1 MPNYKRGRMG
11 PDKYVDYLMENDERK
26 LRLEQIESIRE
37 TVFGP
42 AVDKTQEDKDR
53 LQRQNEF
60 ATRVLDGSMTYS
72 RAKADYVNKHEKVNF
87 DSLAT
92 KSDSQLNIGFA
103 IRQRFGQGTSVDDS
117 ALTNKIEN
125 IRRQPCM
132 YTSACKEM
140 GMEPT
145 SSKAKILANKP
156 EYLASFDKGDEE
168 VCRNMA
174 AELEANPER
183 LRNYLAV
190 AAKEEIQ
197 DLRASDKWI
206 KANGGKLDEAKKYD
220 EAVRH
225 GDEPVRYMSKE
236 SQQMFYQAIMDYMK
250 ESSLSPKHSHP
261 LFDMPNRFTA
271 DQEAELLCGS
281 DKWYAEDFEK
291 AYDAEFHQNGPLFKY
306 KIGRTGRMRLDEKL
320 VPMTKDQYPK
330 ERSYFQGK
338 GQEKRVPRSLSDIKP
353 NPDSV
358 MKKQEV
364 EAMPKTLSDIKPNPN
379 NGMPFAQTRQRIE
392 DKPRAEIHSKRELP
406 KGAESIEAQ
415 SKDYGKEM

>member
-11 PDKYVDYLMENDERK
+11 PDKYVDYLMEQDEQKFRT
-26 LRLEQIESIRE
+26 EQIASIRE

-92 KSDSQLNIGFA
+92 KSDSQLTMGLF
-103 IRQRFGQGTSVDDS
+103 IRQRFQQGQSTNESVLS
-117 ALTNKIEN
+117 NKIEG
-125 IRRQPCM
+125 IRRQPCV

-145 SSKAKILANKP
+145 SSKTKILANKP
-156 EYLASFDKGDEE
+156 EYLASFGKADEE
-168 VCRNMA
+168 ICRKKA
-174 AELEANPER
+174 AELESNPNQ
-183 LRNYLAV
+183 LKDYLSV
-190 AAKEEIQ
+190 AAQEEIM
-197 DLRASDKWI
+197 DMRASDEWV
-206 KANGGKLDEAKKYD
+206 KANGGLHLDNAKKYG
-220 EAVRH
+220 EGIRH
-225 GDEPVRYMSKE
+225 LDEPIRYMSKE

-250 ESSLSPKHSHP
+250 ESSLSPDHSHP
-261 LFDMPNRFTA
+261 LFDMPNRFRA
-271 DQEAELLCGS
+271 DQEAELLCSS
-281 DKWYAEDFEK
+281 DKWYAKDFEK

-306 KIGRTGRMRLDEKL
+306 KVVRPVDSSMHLDERL
-320 VPMTKDQYPK
+320 VPLTKDQYPK

-338 GQEKRVPRSLSDIKP
+338 GPFRLGQKRSMPKNLSDIQP

-358 MKKQEV
+358 MNKQDDS
-364 EAMPKTLSDIKPNPN
+364 ARRMPKTLADIKANPN
-379 NGMPFAQTRQRIE
+379 NGMQLGE
-392 DKPRAEIHSKRELP
+392 
-406 KGAESIEAQ
+406 
-415 SKDYGKEM
+415 

>member
-26 LRLEQIESIRE
+26 LRLEQIASIRE

-72 RAKADYVNKHEKVNF
+72 KAKADYVNKHEKVDF

-92 KSDSQLNIGFA
+92 KSDSQLTMGLF
-103 IRQRFGQGTSVDDS
+103 IRQRFGQQGQSTNESVLS
-117 ALTNKIEN
+117 NKIEG
-125 IRRQPCM
+125 IRRQPCV

-183 LRNYLAV
+183 LKNYLAV

-206 KANGGKLDEAKKYD
+206 KANGGGKLDEAKKYD

-250 ESSLSPKHSHP
+250 ESSLSPEHSHP
-261 LFDMPNRFTA
+261 LFDVPNRFTA
-271 DQEAELLCGS
+271 DQEAELLCSS
-281 DKWYAEDFEK
+281 DKWYAKDFEK

-306 KIGRTGRMRLDEKL
+306 RLGRPVNSRMRLDERL
-320 VPMTKDQYPK
+320 VPLTKDQYPK

-338 GQEKRVPRSLSDIKP
+338 FASLGYIKP
-353 NPDSV
+353 NPDTESA
-358 MKKQEV
+358 MKKQEGSV
-364 EAMPKTLSDIKPNPN
+364 RRMPKTLADIKANPN
-379 NGMPFAQTRQRIE
+379 NGMQLGE
-392 DKPRAEIHSKRELP
+392 
-406 KGAESIEAQ
+406 
-415 SKDYGKEM
+415 